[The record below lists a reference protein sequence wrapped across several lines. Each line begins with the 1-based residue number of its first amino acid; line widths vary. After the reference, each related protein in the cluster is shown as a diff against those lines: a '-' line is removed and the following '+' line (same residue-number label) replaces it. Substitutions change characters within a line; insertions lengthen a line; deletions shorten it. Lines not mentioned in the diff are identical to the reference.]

1 MGTTPAVVWR
11 GCEFIDLTLLELQF
25 IYMARQQVFGVEQQC
40 AYLDVD
46 GLDAQAFHLAA
57 WPGAH
62 GMGREPAYDTTQR
75 AVHGMPL
82 AYARVLSPGV
92 KYAEPAIG
100 RVLTTQA
107 GRGAGLGRELMQR
120 AVAHAV
126 AAFPGQG
133 LRISAQSY
141 LTGFYQSLGFVPV
154 GRDYLEDGI
163 PHSEMWRP
171 G

>member
-1 MGTTPAVVWR
+1 MSTLPNVVWR

-25 IYMARQQVFGVEQQC
+25 IFMARQQVFGVEQQC

-57 WPGAH
+57 WPLGDAVAH
-62 GMGREPAYDTTQR
+62 SAGQAFAATAQR
-75 AVHGMPL
+75 MPC

-107 GRGAGLGRELMQR
+107 GRGVGLGRELMQR

-126 AAFPGQG
+126 TAFPGQG
-133 LRISAQSY
+133 IRISAQRY
-141 LTGFYQSLGFVPV
+141 LTAFYQSLGFVLT
-154 GRDYLEDGI
+154 GHDYLEDGI
-163 PHSEMWRP
+163 PHREMWRP